1 MDGLAKILWGL
12 AELLWTQLLHF
23 VVKQEAAHR
32 LNTVRDKRRPDS
44 SYSDQLYIHK
54 FQKIASCDVYGLELD
69 KSSVS

>member
-32 LNTVRDKRRPDS
+32 LNTVRDKSRVRTEEHS
-44 SYSDQLYIHK
+44 VLTLTNFTSKNSE
-54 FQKIASCDVYGLELD
+54 LE
-69 KSSVS
+69 KRSVS